1 MKDKKTNKV
10 FEIIGWIIGAIFMLW
25 ALGVFAIGNPIGGI
39 MTALFALAVTP
50 IRSKLLKFLKIELS
64 FRTLALLI
72 GVLFLVS
79 CGTSIAL
86 TDTDSSQINETVVSI
101 EEATVEDITDKENEI
116 AEMQVHFIDVEQGDA
131 TLVTCDGEAMLID
144 AGDNTK
150 GTKIQSYLLKQG
162 VKNLKYLVLTHP
174 DADHI
179 GAADV
184 IITKFDI
191 ENVFMSDYTKDNQ
204 TYNEMIQ
211 ALDNKNYKW
220 STPEVGST
228 YTLGSATFTII
239 APNEK
244 YSDPNNA
251 SIGLLLQN
259 GNNKFLFTGDAEEE
273 AEADILANGI
283 SIACDVYKAGHHG
296 SNTSNTKALLEAA
309 TPTYVVV
316 SCGEGNSYGHPH
328 AEPMNNF
335 RSMGMKLFR
344 TDEQG
349 SVVATTDGTEI
360 TWNCAPTESWKAGE
374 STESSTKGTAS
385 KESTAASKPE
395 EISEPA
401 TESVTE
407 EPVVEQPSQNEYVI
421 GNKNTKAFHRPTC
434 SRLPKEKNQVIFS
447 SREEALAAG
456 YDNPCDYC
464 CP

>member
-1 MKDKKTNKV
+1 MKDKKKNKALG
-10 FEIIGWIIGAIFMLW
+10 IIGCIIGAIFMVW
-25 ALGVFAIGNPIGGI
+25 ALG
-39 MTALFALAVTP
+39 
-50 IRSKLLKFLKIELS
+50 
-64 FRTLALLI
+64 
-72 GVLFLVS
+72 
-79 CGTSIAL
+79 
-86 TDTDSSQINETVVSI
+86 DTDSSSTNETVYGI
-101 EEATVEDITDKENEI
+101 EDNAVETTTESVKESTEESKEI
-116 AEMQVHFIDVEQGDA
+116 AEMQVHFIDVGQGDA
-131 TLVTCDGEAMLID
+131 TLITCDGEAMLID

-150 GTKIQSYLLKQG
+150 GTKIQSYMSKQG

-184 IITKFDI
+184 IVTKFDI
-191 ENVFMSDYTKDNQ
+191 DNVFMSDYTKDNQ
-204 TYNEMIQ
+204 TYRELIQ

-220 STPEVGST
+220 STPDVGSA

-239 APNEK
+239 APNK
-244 YSDPNNA
+244 QYSDPNNA

-259 GNNKFLFTGDAEEE
+259 GDNKFLFTGDAEEE
-273 AEADILANGI
+273 AETDIATNGI
-283 SIACDVYKAGHHG
+283 SIDCDVYKAGHHG
-296 SNTSNTKALLEAA
+296 SSTASSKALLDAA
-309 TPTYVVV
+309 TPSFVVI
-316 SCGEGNSYGHPH
+316 SCAENNSYGHPH

-349 SVVATTDGTEI
+349 SIIATANGTEI

-374 STESSTKGTAS
+374 STESSNKSTST
-385 KESTAASKPE
+385 KESTAVSEQEPTPE
-395 EISEPA
+395 PE
-401 TESVTE
+401 TLVE
-407 EPVVEQPSQNEYVI
+407 EPVVEEPVAEQPTQNEYVI

-434 SRLPKEKNQVIFS
+434 SRLPKPKNQVIFN

>member
-1 MKDKKTNKV
+1 M
-10 FEIIGWIIGAIFMLW
+10 
-25 ALGVFAIGNPIGGI
+25 
-39 MTALFALAVTP
+39 
-50 IRSKLLKFLKIELS
+50 
-64 FRTLALLI
+64 
-72 GVLFLVS
+72 
-79 CGTSIAL
+79 
-86 TDTDSSQINETVVSI
+86 TDTGSLSSKETEATTI
-101 EEATVEDITDKENEI
+101 EEASEEITTVAETTAETAEDISETTENITDKENEI

-162 VKNLKYLVLTHP
+162 VKDLKYLVLTHP

-204 TYNEMIQ
+204 TYNEVIQ

-360 TWNCAPTESWKAGE
+360 TWNCASTESWKAGE
-374 STESSTKGTAS
+374 STESSSKGTAS